1 MGMAKLIPVLLGLVG
16 LSIGLGAGVFLRS
29 APPVGEGE
37 VPEEAAAPETAPEF
51 VKMNNQFIVP
61 VLEDGRVSA
70 LVILSLT
77 LEIRTGAREEVFE
90 MEPKLRDGFLQVMFD
105 HANAGGFKGVFTD
118 GANLAVLRSALRE
131 MAQKQM
137 GQAVRDVLISDI
149 VRQDS

>member
-1 MGMAKLIPVLLGLVG
+1 MRMMKLLPFVLGLMG
-16 LSIGLGAGVFLRS
+16 LAAGLGAGLFLRPE
-29 APPVGEGE
+29 AVGGE
-37 VPEEAAAPETAPEF
+37 VAPVKEVSSPENAPEF

-61 VLEDGRVSA
+61 VLEEGRVVA

-77 LEIRTGAREEVFE
+77 LEIRIGAREDIFE

-118 GANLAVLRSALRE
+118 GAKLALLRSALRE
-131 MAQKQM
+131 VAQKQM
-137 GQAVRDVLISDI
+137 GEAVRDVLISDI

>member
-1 MGMAKLIPVLLGLVG
+1 MGMAKLAPILLGLVG
-16 LSIGLGAGVFLRS
+16 LAMGLGAGVFLRPE
-29 APPVGEGE
+29 APVGEGE
-37 VPEEAAAPETAPEF
+37 VLEEAVSPETTPEF

-118 GANLAVLRSALRE
+118 GANLALLRSALRE